1 MPWLCYGGLLSLS
14 SMAVPTAMLESADVQ
29 LSGAGSR
36 LRLSTVT
43 IPERP
48 AAGELTGT
56 MTVGQDGSQAV
67 DPPNWGIADPRWRG
81 PAGLALWVLA
91 RDLASGV
98 FIVRARHQ
106 RVSIYEKFVPRI
118 SWRLQSVKGR

>member
-67 DPPNWGIADPRWRG
+67 DPPNWGIADPR
-81 PAGLALWVLA
+81 ALEGTGWPCVVGA
-91 RDLASGV
+91 C
-98 FIVRARHQ
+98 
-106 RVSIYEKFVPRI
+106 
-118 SWRLQSVKGR
+118 